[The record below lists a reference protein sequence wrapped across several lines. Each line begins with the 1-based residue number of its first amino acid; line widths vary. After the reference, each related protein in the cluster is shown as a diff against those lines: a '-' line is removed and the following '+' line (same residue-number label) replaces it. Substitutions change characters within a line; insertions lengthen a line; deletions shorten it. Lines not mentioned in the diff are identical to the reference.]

1 MSNTQSLPAADERHD
16 NWLVQIIGGII
27 SLLNWIPQSFVSLA
41 ARIFPA
47 AVFWLSG
54 ETKAQ
59 ILPDACGAPLF
70 QGFDKFGAQFGDCA
84 NAFVKGIPDW
94 HLAPAAVEL
103 FKEEYKLPVID
114 PSVAA
119 HLAAFAEHFFPVLLV
134 LGFASRFAALAL
146 LGMTAVIEIF
156 VYPDA
161 WPTHGVWATC
171 FLVVIARG
179 PGVFSL
185 DYLIARLFGAPVRT

>member
-1 MSNTQSLPAADERHD
+1 MELSQSYSEPFATRALARAIDLFD
-16 NWLVQIIGGII
+16 A
-27 SLLNWIPQSFVSLA
+27 IPQSAISLC

-47 AVFWLSG
+47 AVFWMSG
-54 ETKAQ
+54 ETKVDGWRLSDSAVDLFRDEYR
-59 ILPDACGAPLF
+59 LPL
-70 QGFDKFGAQFGDCA
+70 
-84 NAFVKGIPDW
+84 
-94 HLAPAAVEL
+94 
-103 FKEEYKLPVID
+103 ID

-119 HLAAFAEHFFPVLLV
+119 HLAAFAEHFFPILLV
-134 LGFASRFAALAL
+134 IGLASRFAALAL

-171 FLVVIARG
+171 FLIVVARG

-185 DYLIARLFGAPVRT
+185 DHLIARRYSAA